1 MTTILTSSNLNL
13 KRASEFLR
21 AQEAEPPSFAIRL
34 PFLERLQEVFPF
46 RGTLI
51 EIIGAPSSGR
61 FAVALSALAA
71 ATGAGAPAA
80 LVDLGDHLD
89 PQGAERAGV
98 DLARLLWL
106 RPRRLK
112 EAASGAEMI
121 LAAGFPLVVLDLTE
135 RAASRL
141 PDVTWVRLSRAAK
154 AQKGILLL
162 LSPAGSLPI
171 SGWTAD
177 ALLIADQARPIW
189 LGTGSA
195 PKLLAGLSIRLT
207 LRLRRGRRTEI
218 SEKFILPIDRTFGEG
233 APGIEKPEIK
243 KGKGALQ
250 RAPASHI

>member
-1 MTTILTSSNLNL
+1 MFSDFNL
-13 KRASEFLR
+13 KTASEFLR
-21 AQEAEPPSFAIRL
+21 AQGAEPPSFPIRL
-34 PFLERLQEVFPF
+34 PFIERLQGSFLV

-51 EIIGAPSSGR
+51 EITGAASSGR
-61 FAVALSALAA
+61 LAVALAALAA

-80 LVDLGDHLD
+80 FVDPGDHLD
-89 PQGAERAGV
+89 PQGAESAGV

-177 ALLIADQARPIW
+177 ALLIADHARPVW

-218 SEKFILPIDRTFGEG
+218 SEKFILPIDRTFGQG
-233 APGIEKPEIK
+233 APDIEKPEIK
-243 KGKGALQ
+243 KGKGALK
-250 RAPASHI
+250 RSPASRI